1 MVIFA
6 ILLIVYLT
14 FMHWINGQLML
25 KLISSQEKKQ
35 FIKENYFYLWFILI
49 LVGYVVLIGN
59 ITLPTNPLK
68 LTDYVFMFLFIYPF
82 MINSHYNPHQSFKG
96 VFSFCIVYP
105 IGEELL
111 YRGILSYLLIYFFN
125 TNTILVPF
133 PLLKEI
139 SLTVLITAICF
150 AIMHVQYF
158 KFKLDQIGIRK
169 IMYAFV
175 FGIVVGNII
184 EMSGS
189 LLYGILFHIIANSGA
204 TYFSYKRNNFIVK
217 NG

>member
-6 ILLIVYLT
+6 ILLIAYLT
-14 FMHWINGQLML
+14 FMHSINGQLIL
-25 KLISSQEKKQ
+25 KLVSSQEKKQ
-35 FIKENYFYLWFILI
+35 FVKENYFYLWFFIV
-49 LVGYVVLIGN
+49 LVIYVVLIGN
-59 ITLPTNPLK
+59 LSLPTNPLK
-68 LTDYVFMFLFIYPF
+68 LSDYIFMLLFIYPF

-96 VFSFCIVYP
+96 VFSFCIIYP

-111 YRGILSYLLIYFFN
+111 YRGILSYLLLYFFN

-150 AIMHVQYF
+150 AIMHLQYF
-158 KFKLDQIGIRK
+158 NFKVDSIGVRK
-169 IMYAFV
+169 IVYAFV
-175 FGIVVGNII
+175 FGVVVGNII

-189 LLYGILFHIIANSGA
+189 ILYGILFHIIANSGA
-204 TYFSYKRNNFIVK
+204 TYFSYKRSNLI
-217 NG
+217 

>member
-6 ILLIVYLT
+6 ILLIAYLT
-14 FMHWINGQLML
+14 FMHSINGQLML
-25 KLISSQEKKQ
+25 KLISKSKTKQ
-35 FIKENYFYLWFILI
+35 FIKENYFFLWFFIV
-49 LVGYVVLIGN
+49 LVIYVVLIGN
-59 ITLPTNPLK
+59 LSLPTNPLK
-68 LTDYVFMFLFIYPF
+68 LSDYIFMLLFIYPF

-150 AIMHVQYF
+150 AIMHLQYF
-158 KFKLDQIGIRK
+158 NFKVDSIGVRK
-169 IMYAFV
+169 IVYAFV
-175 FGIVVGNII
+175 FGVVVGNII

-204 TYFSYKRNNFIVK
+204 TYFSYKRSNLI
-217 NG
+217 

>member
-6 ILLIVYLT
+6 ILLIAYLT
-14 FMHWINGQLML
+14 FMHSINGQLIL

-35 FIKENYFYLWFILI
+35 FVKENYFYLWFFLI
-49 LVGYVVLIGN
+49 LVIYVVLIGN
-59 ITLPTNPLK
+59 LSLPTNPLK
-68 LTDYVFMFLFIYPF
+68 LSDYMFMLLFIYPF

-96 VFSFCIVYP
+96 VFSFCIIYP

-150 AIMHVQYF
+150 AIMHLQYF
-158 KFKLDQIGIRK
+158 NFKVDSIGVRK
-169 IMYAFV
+169 IVYAFV
-175 FGIVVGNII
+175 FGVVVGNII

-189 LLYGILFHIIANSGA
+189 ILYGILFHIIANSGA
-204 TYFSYKRNNFIVK
+204 TYFSYKRSNLI
-217 NG
+217 